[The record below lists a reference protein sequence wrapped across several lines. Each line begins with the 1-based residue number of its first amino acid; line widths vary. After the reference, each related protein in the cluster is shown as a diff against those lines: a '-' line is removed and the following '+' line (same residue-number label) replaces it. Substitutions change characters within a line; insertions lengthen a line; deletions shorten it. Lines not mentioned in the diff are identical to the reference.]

1 MSHCIIYFPGVG
13 DDKNGGIQ
21 QEAIE
26 KWQKFGLVPYYL
38 PMNWHGSEPY
48 KARLQKILKLID
60 KLLREGNQV
69 SLVGASAGASMAMN
83 VYGARKDKISSVVFI
98 SGKINRPETLGDNYK
113 SKNPSLLPCVKASA
127 KVAAELTKEDKK
139 KMLTIFSFFDGT
151 VSKADA
157 KITGV
162 KNKTLPVIL
171 HPVCIYLSLTLFRRI
186 SINFIKSKSVQ

>member
-83 VYGARKDKISSVVFI
+83 VYGARKE
-98 SGKINRPETLGDNYK
+98 INRPETLGDNYK
-113 SKNPSLLPCVKASA
+113 SKNPSLLPCVKGSA
-127 KVAAELTKEDKK
+127 RVAAELTKEDKK

-171 HPVCIYLSLTLFRRI
+171 HPVCIYVSLTLFRRI

>member
-1 MSHCIIYFPGVG
+1 
-13 DDKNGGIQ
+13 
-21 QEAIE
+21 
-26 KWQKFGLVPYYL
+26 
-38 PMNWHGSEPY
+38 MNWHGSEPY

-83 VYGARKDKISSVVFI
+83 VYGARKVKISSVVFI
-98 SGKINRPETLGDNYK
+98 AGKINRPETLGDNYK
-113 SKNPSLLPCVKASA
+113 SKNPSLLPCVKESA

>member
-1 MSHCIIYFPGVG
+1 
-13 DDKNGGIQ
+13 
-21 QEAIE
+21 
-26 KWQKFGLVPYYL
+26 
-38 PMNWHGSEPY
+38 
-48 KARLQKILKLID
+48 
-60 KLLREGNQV
+60 
-69 SLVGASAGASMAMN
+69 
-83 VYGARKDKISSVVFI
+83 VVFI